1 MMEHKIGEKF
11 AMSINGR
18 EVMLEVVPHCG
29 CYGCYFKGDNDCKV
43 EEIRLGR
50 EVEYC
55 DRACRKD
62 KTSVIFKQ
70 VIPTIEDVKNSMVA
84 NAVSNVDFAYIVAHR
99 TNDGEVKINTIGKP
113 ENIGQL
119 KKQLLKILEEEK

>member
-1 MMEHKIGEKF
+1 MKEHKIGERFSFIIDGQKVILEVVAHEGCVGCF
-11 AMSINGR
+11 FYDDYDCKLGLGCQVDYCDGNGR
-18 EVMLEVVPHCG
+18 E
-29 CYGCYFKGDNDCKV
+29 
-43 EEIRLGR
+43 
-50 EVEYC
+50 
-55 DRACRKD
+55 D

-70 VIPTIEDVKNSMVA
+70 VIPTVEDVKNSMVA

-99 TNDGEVKINTIGKP
+99 TNDGEVIINTIGKP

>member
-1 MMEHKIGEKF
+1 MKEHKIGDKF
-11 AMSINGR
+11 AVRINGR
-18 EVMLEVVPHCG
+18 EVMVEVVSYNG
-29 CYGCYFKGDNDCKV
+29 CDGCLFKGEDVCQLDVNHLSTVFDQCS
-43 EEIRLGR
+43 RTRRG
-50 EVEYC
+50 
-55 DRACRKD
+55 D

-99 TNDGEVKINTIGKP
+99 TNDGEVIINTIGKP

>member
-1 MMEHKIGEKF
+1 MKEHKIGESF
-11 AMSINGR
+11 SFPTDGQ
-18 EVMLEVVPHCG
+18 EVVLEVVSHTG
-29 CYGCYFKGDNDCKV
+29 CEGCYFRGDYECK
-43 EEIRLGR
+43 LGVGS

-55 DRACRKD
+55 DREGRED

-70 VIPTIEDVKNSMVA
+70 VIPTIEDVKNEMVT
-84 NAVSNVDFAYIVAHR
+84 NAVNNVDFAYIVAHR
-99 TNDGEVKINTIGKP
+99 TNDGEVIINTIGKP